1 MSEPKRCGRPKKMKS
16 TRGLIAMMAAA
27 VLLAIVCIGGTA
39 RSDDASAT
47 LAMALDNQD
56 GLKKSYNLRYASGEG
71 SIAAGYFHSI
81 GLYRDGTVVATGDN
95 FCGEC
100 DVSGWTGIGCGLTL
114 E

>member
-1 MSEPKRCGRPKKMKS
+1 MRKTEENEVNARTHRHDGCRC
-16 TRGLIAMMAAA
+16 AAGDC
-27 VLLAIVCIGGTA
+27 LL
-39 RSDDASAT
+39 SDDASAT

-81 GLYRDGTVVATGDN
+81 GLYRDGTVVATGEN
-95 FCGEC
+95 ICGEC